1 MEFPYLITFNSNP
14 ICLCSDMNI
23 VDKLKEFSMLRYES
37 EYIIHIINSIGDIYI
52 SSRVKILY
60 EKENKTFKYFIGSI
74 LFGDESSFKS
84 MLSKIC

>member
-1 MEFPYLITFNSNP
+1 MWQCSFNCVHDEKFPEF
-14 ICLCSDMNI
+14 
-23 VDKLKEFSMLRYES
+23 EQYETCCS